1 MRKRVQYG
9 RARTGKQDNKDNGC
23 DEQNRARTGKQ
34 GEDKP
39 RPYYD
44 DKDVYTTKRKVVWC

>member
-1 MRKRVQYG
+1 MAGRGRVNRIIKTMVATNKIVRG
-9 RARTGKQDNKDNGC
+9 RV
-23 DEQNRARTGKQ
+23 NRARMGKQ

-44 DKDVYTTKRKVVWC
+44 DKDV